1 MNTVT
6 LAGRLGQK
14 PEAKAVGDT
23 FVTNVSLATTDYY
36 GKADPK
42 HTNWHNLVIWGP
54 NATFLSRYL
63 DKGAFLVV
71 TGEIRYRQY
80 VKDGVTKYITE
91 IKVKD
96 LDADGDIF
104 EPCTWH
110 NVTITTKKRDVKDDE
125 ERATDGPDRLLQ
137 KT

>member
-96 LDADGDIF
+96 LDAPKTGVVVEQT
-104 EPCTWH
+104 EPEKTPPS
-110 NVTITTKKRDVKDDE
+110 VVESTPIDDSV
-125 ERATDGPDRLLQ
+125 PF
-137 KT
+137 